1 MAIEKLEVKGLKTY
15 YFTRKGVVK
24 AVEDFSFSLKK
35 GESLGIVGESGCGKT
50 TLGLSIIRLVPAS
63 GKIVNGSIKLDGIDI
78 LKMDEVI
85 FKKEI
90 RWKKI
95 SMIFQGAMNA
105 LNPVYTIGYQISE
118 PLIYHLGLSKKDAI
132 KASMNALK
140 EVGLN
145 ERIVK
150 RFPHELSGGMKQRV
164 VIAMAVVLKP
174 DIVIADEP
182 TTALDVIVQA
192 EIIDLLKKLKNEH
205 KISIILLTH
214 DLRIIYKIVDKV
226 AVMYAGELVEIGNM
240 EDIFYNSKHPY
251 TQKLLASI
259 PRLKDERSKLGHIPG
274 VPPDLVNPPSGCKF
288 SPRCPYSIDACKEK
302 NPIEIQINHEHSVK
316 CWLYMK

>member
-259 PRLKDERSKLGHIPG
+259 PRLKDERSKLGYIPG